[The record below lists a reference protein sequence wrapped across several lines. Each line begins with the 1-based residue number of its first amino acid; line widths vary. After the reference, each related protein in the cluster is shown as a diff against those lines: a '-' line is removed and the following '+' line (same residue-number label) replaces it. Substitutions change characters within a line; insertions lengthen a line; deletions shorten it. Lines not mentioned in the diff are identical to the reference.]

1 MGKKK
6 KRGKKRFE
14 GVTAVICTRRKG
26 ALINRVRR
34 EILRVIA
41 KSLSKEEIDG
51 GEKKYGFIS
60 VMNEAFS

>member
-1 MGKKK
+1 M
-6 KRGKKRFE
+6 
-14 GVTAVICTRRKG
+14 ICTRRKG

>member
-1 MGKKK
+1 M
-6 KRGKKRFE
+6 
-14 GVTAVICTRRKG
+14 ICMRRKG

-51 GEKKYGFIS
+51 EKKKKYGFIS
-60 VMNEAFS
+60 KMN